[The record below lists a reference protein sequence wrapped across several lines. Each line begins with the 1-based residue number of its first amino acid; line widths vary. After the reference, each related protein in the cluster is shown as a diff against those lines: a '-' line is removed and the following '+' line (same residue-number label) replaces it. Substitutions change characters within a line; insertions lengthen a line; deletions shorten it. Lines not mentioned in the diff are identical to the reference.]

1 MAEMTT
7 SSGPGPKHRRRRR
20 HGHDPAPPASPVQV
34 LAQAGTVPELNTF
47 AELPLSPQEVAQLK
61 VHFRFLREHRNVLKL
76 RVNAAED
83 LLLNGVKE
91 PTHRGVCRHL
101 LAKVERSRV
110 LAVSQT
116 LPPAETVRL
125 LSGIIRFA
133 PEIGYILRFLECVKL
148 TSSQH
153 QAGAALTEALKQID
167 YSELSAAQM
176 RQLVALIVDVFA
188 ERDLPVFLFAL
199 LNDLA
204 FKSALDRSLD
214 DFPEVLGR
222 MVRPLRALHDV
233 IAQRSSK
240 RPDASADLGTLKAG
254 VGLLL
259 DVNPL
264 SLVQLPEFLRRRLF
278 QLGCETLRSQPDTQ
292 SAALLQILSSLSF
305 SVPAERTAS
314 SLALASAM
322 LAAGHESLAKQLLEG
337 ERKNGDSDGEV
348 GLWCDA
354 LVAPRI
360 ASVALD
366 PSRSNRELP
375 STGRWYR
382 GWHLPTQS
390 SVLVRHGEPGDQP
403 HYAEQIALWRRLLV
417 PGASRVVQADAEPN
431 RRPFIAVELQ
441 GLPLNRHVSRSLH
454 HEQSVRLRWA
464 IELCALLSAL
474 ADQGV
479 ALQDAELHRFNTDPN
494 GRLWLVD
501 LWPLCR
507 MEPNQASLAHLR
519 LARQSCRQLLRQAPC
534 YSLPTDA
541 VERLEKAGDLAEVA
555 RIFEIEV

>member
-1 MAEMTT
+1 
-7 SSGPGPKHRRRRR
+7 
-20 HGHDPAPPASPVQV
+20 VQV
-34 LAQAGTVPELNTF
+34 LAQAGSVPELNTF

-61 VHFRFLREHRNVLKL
+61 VHFRFLREQRNVLKL

-110 LAVSQT
+110 LTVSQT
-116 LPPAETVRL
+116 LAPAEAVRL

-148 TSSQH
+148 TASQ
-153 QAGAALTEALKQID
+153 QNAGAALTEALKQIE
-167 YSELSAAQM
+167 YAELSAAQM

-188 ERDLPVFLFAL
+188 ERDLPVFLFTL
-199 LNDLA
+199 LNDRA

-278 QLGCETLRSQPDTQ
+278 QLGCETLRSQPDTRY
-292 SAALLQILSSLSF
+292 AALVQILSSLSF
-305 SVPAERTAS
+305 ADPAERTAS
-314 SLALASAM
+314 TLGLASAM
-322 LAAGHESLAKQLLEG
+322 LTAGRESSAKNLLES
-337 ERKNGDSDGEV
+337 ERKSGVAAGEV
-348 GLWCDA
+348 GRWCDA
-354 LVAPRI
+354 LDAPRI
-360 ASVALD
+360 ASVALEA
-366 PSRSNRELP
+366 SRSNREQSP
-375 STGRWYR
+375 TGRWFR

-390 SVLVRHGEPGDQP
+390 SVLVRHGEPTDQP
-403 HYAEQIALWRRLLV
+403 LYAEQIALWRRLLV
-417 PGASRVVQADAEPN
+417 PGASRIVQANAEPN
-431 RRPFIAVELQ
+431 QRPFVAVELP
-441 GLPLNRHVSRSLH
+441 GSPLSREANRLGRAAESL
-454 HEQSVRLRWA
+454 RLRWA
-464 IELCALLSAL
+464 VELCALLTAL

-479 ALQDAELHRFNTDPN
+479 TLADADLRRFNTDGN
-494 GRLWLVD
+494 GRLCLVD
-501 LWPLCR
+501 LWPLSGTD
-507 MEPNQASLAHLR
+507 PVQARLAHR
-519 LARQSCRQLLRQAPC
+519 DHARKSCRQLLLQAPC
-534 YSLPTDA
+534 YSLAPNA
-541 VERLEKAGDLAEVA
+541 LERLEKAADLAEIVG
-555 RIFEIEV
+555 IFEVGG